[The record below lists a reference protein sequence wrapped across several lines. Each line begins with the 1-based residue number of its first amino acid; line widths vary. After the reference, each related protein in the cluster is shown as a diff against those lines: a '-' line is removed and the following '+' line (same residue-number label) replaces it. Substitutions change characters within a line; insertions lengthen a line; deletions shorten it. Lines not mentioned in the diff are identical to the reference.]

1 MPEVIFINLY
11 HREKYISRIRP
22 FFHDTEIIKVVT
34 GIRRCG
40 KSSLLQ
46 TISEELK
53 ESGVDENNI
62 LFYNLDKYGFKN
74 VKTPEALESL
84 LFSSNA
90 PEGTKYVFIDEI
102 QNVENFEPV
111 IEALRLDNEYSIF
124 ITGSNSYLLSGEL
137 ATKLTGR
144 YIEFEL
150 QTLGFDEFESMK
162 KFYDIAIEPD
172 MLKEFDSY
180 LIGGGFPKALFYDK
194 LSEKQLYVKSVL
206 EDIFDK
212 DIRRRVKIKNV
223 EAFNIV
229 RNYVINNFGATL
241 SISNIRE
248 DLNKSGINITRPTV
262 IKYIQALSDAKIV
275 NECVRFDIKSRR
287 SLKNEKKY
295 YLADLSIYFAINTD
309 NRINY
314 GPALENVVYQYARS
328 LGYNVSV
335 GKIGKLECDFILR
348 NLQNEYA
355 YVQVALTIMNSKKT
369 EDREYRSLESIS
381 DGYPKYLITRN
392 DLIQKRNGI
401 KHVDIVDFI
410 LSGKY
415 FD

>member
-1 MPEVIFINLY
+1 MNLY

-111 IEALRLDNEYSIF
+111 IEALRLENEYSIF

>member
-53 ESGVDENNI
+53 ESGVDESNI

-111 IEALRLDNEYSIF
+111 IEALRLENEYSIF

-241 SISNIRE
+241 SISNICE

-369 EDREYRSLESIS
+369 EDREYRSLESVS

>member
-1 MPEVIFINLY
+1 MIFINLY

-53 ESGVDENNI
+53 ESGVDESNI

-111 IEALRLDNEYSIF
+111 IEALRLENEYSIF

-241 SISNIRE
+241 SISNICE

-369 EDREYRSLESIS
+369 EDREYRSLESVS

>member
-111 IEALRLDNEYSIF
+111 IEALRLENEYSIF

>member
-1 MPEVIFINLY
+1 MNLY

-53 ESGVDENNI
+53 ESGVDESNI

-111 IEALRLDNEYSIF
+111 IEALRLENEYSIF

-314 GPALENVVYQYARS
+314 GPVLENVVYQYARS

-369 EDREYRSLESIS
+369 EDREYRSLESVS